1 MHTKWI
7 CTFCG
12 KTEDSM
18 IHTTCIEDGK
28 HYYFCTDCFDQWEG
42 YKNATNKKIQ
52 ELKCRLTNKD
62 GANE

>member
-1 MHTKWI
+1 
-7 CTFCG
+7 
-12 KTEDSM
+12 M